1 LDLLPDLIGQ
11 KIDRGQRLGR
21 PRRHQDLI
29 QRRVDEIGR
38 IGGFQRR
45 KAGLD
50 LLDEQLGQ
58 GLGQIPLRRAF
69 EDHADQEP
77 GLTRRLGLVQGKDD
91 LRLGQAKAHQLI
103 AVPKD
108 LRHLLQGALH
118 RQIEGRDE
126 KIGRHRAACR
136 IDHAPDDDHAT
147 LRADLCFEPI
157 FVASHGPLPAV
168 SMR

>member
-1 LDLLPDLIGQ
+1 MARSSIATARTTWRSGWIWGKASCNRADHDSGPRSRSGAAGLDLLPDLIGQ

-91 LRLGQAKAHQLI
+91 LRLG
-103 AVPKD
+103 
-108 LRHLLQGALH
+108 
-118 RQIEGRDE
+118 
-126 KIGRHRAACR
+126 
-136 IDHAPDDDHAT
+136 
-147 LRADLCFEPI
+147 
-157 FVASHGPLPAV
+157 
-168 SMR
+168 